1 MNTSIDKNRL
11 PQIAK
16 IIVLGLLVVITAS
29 IVNRIFSSPF
39 DFDES
44 ANLILSKVLQQTGSY
59 SSYETVLDPIITT
72 GPTVIFPVT
81 FALSFNNVFVPRLVI
96 LVYSL
101 LLIYIIFSKILQKT
115 SAKALFLFL
124 LCLTPYYFYFSSHVL
139 GEVPALF
146 LSLTGLYFLHN
157 KKYFLSGLFL
167 VLSIIT
173 KNIFLISLAPAI
185 YLLYTQRNELSRQNL
200 IRFVIPIILI
210 IGSWEI
216 YKLETLNFSLRSY
229 YDNFYQLMRYNKS
242 LTKAHPE
249 YFLDR
254 LDMLGGTFGVNGLLI
269 LFIMPVLSIYS
280 FIKNKNY
287 LIKSIALFVLVYL
300 LYYFA
305 LGSTSWYRHFFPI
318 FMLFI
323 ILLSDMASLIRL
335 SKYSLIPIIIYFL
348 TCLIFSTNNA
358 RYLSKQ
364 NLLPLYDQTGNKYLE
379 RADLLDQQLAAAT
392 YISSLEQKERVAGIG
407 WYNAPEI
414 SFLANR
420 QILKTP
426 TDKDVSYLISHPF
439 GYDFDDAITNYPDK
453 ETVIDTPL
461 YKIYKK
467 ND

>member
-1 MNTSIDKNRL
+1 
-11 PQIAK
+11 
-16 IIVLGLLVVITAS
+16 
-29 IVNRIFSSPF
+29 
-39 DFDES
+39 
-44 ANLILSKVLQQTGSY
+44 
-59 SSYETVLDPIITT
+59 
-72 GPTVIFPVT
+72 
-81 FALSFNNVFVPRLVI
+81 
-96 LVYSL
+96 
-101 LLIYIIFSKILQKT
+101 
-115 SAKALFLFL
+115 
-124 LCLTPYYFYFSSHVL
+124 
-139 GEVPALF
+139 
-146 LSLTGLYFLHN
+146 
-157 KKYFLSGLFL
+157 
-167 VLSIIT
+167 
-173 KNIFLISLAPAI
+173 
-185 YLLYTQRNELSRQNL
+185 
-200 IRFVIPIILI
+200 
-210 IGSWEI
+210 
-216 YKLETLNFSLRSY
+216 
-229 YDNFYQLMRYNKS
+229 
-242 LTKAHPE
+242 
-249 YFLDR
+249 
-254 LDMLGGTFGVNGLLI
+254 
-269 LFIMPVLSIYS
+269 MPVLSIYS

-358 RYLSKQ
+358 RFLSKQ

-392 YISSLEQKERVAGIG
+392 YISLLEQKERVAGIG